1 MFNPLKRK
9 RRLTTLLA
17 LIVVGVL
24 AVAAV
29 AIAKKDP
36 WAGKYKGTGT
46 TGGTIKFHT
55 ETLGSK
61 HKIFGLKFLRIP
73 VTCTDNSGDPPT
85 DSSDGQVNTLIRI
98 KGKKFHY
105 RANASSPS
113 LKSTLVF
120 DGKLTHSRSKAEGT
134 IHIYGDLV
142 PVNNSTT
149 ISRPCDSGVLD
160 WTADKK

>member
-1 MFNPLKRK
+1 MLNPLQGK
-9 RRLTTLLA
+9 RRLGT
-17 LIVVGVL
+17 IVSLVIVAVL

-36 WAGKYKGTGT
+36 WAGKYKGAGA

-55 ETLGSK
+55 ETLVSK
-61 HKIFGLKFLRIP
+61 HKIYGLKFLKIP
-73 VTCTDNSGDPPT
+73 VNCSDGAEPATDT
-85 DSSDGQVNTLIRI
+85 SDGQVNTLIKL
-98 KGKKFHY
+98 KGKTFHY
-105 RANASSPS
+105 TASASSPS

-120 DGKLTHSRSKAEGT
+120 DGKLTHGRSKAEGT
-134 IHIYGDLV
+134 IRVYGDLV

>member
-1 MFNPLKRK
+1 MLKP
-9 RRLTTLLA
+9 RRRTLAVLSLA
-17 LIVVGVL
+17 VIAVL

-36 WAGKYKGTGT
+36 WAAKYKGAGA

-55 ETLGSK
+55 ETLNGK
-61 HKIFGLKFLRIP
+61 HKLYALTFLRIP
-73 VTCTDNSGDPPT
+73 VNCSDGAQPT
-85 DSSDGQVNTLIRI
+85 ADTSDGQVNTLVKI

-105 RANASSPS
+105 TANASSPT

-134 IHIYGDLV
+134 IHIFGDLV

-149 ISRPCDSGVLD
+149 ISRPCDSGVLS

>member
-1 MFNPLKRK
+1 MLNPFKGK
-9 RRLTTLLA
+9 RRLGTLSA
-17 LIVVGVL
+17 LIVVAVL

-29 AIAKKDP
+29 AVAKSDP
-36 WAGKYKGTGT
+36 WAAKYKGTGA

-55 ETLGSK
+55 ETLVGK
-61 HKIFGLKFLRIP
+61 HKIFGLQFLKIP

-85 DSSDGQVNTLIRI
+85 DTSDGQVNTLIKV

-105 RANASSPS
+105 KANASSPS

-120 DGKLTHSRSKAEGT
+120 DGKLTHGRSKAKGT

-149 ISRPCDSGVLD
+149 ISRPCDSGVLN

>member
-1 MFNPLKRK
+1 MLKPH
-9 RRLTTLLA
+9 RRTLAVLGLA
-17 LIVVGVL
+17 VVAVL

-36 WAGKYKGTGT
+36 WAGKYAGTGA

-55 ETLGSK
+55 ETLVRK
-61 HKIFGLKFLRIP
+61 HKIYGLQFLKIP
-73 VTCTDNSGDPPT
+73 VTCSDGAQPATDT
-85 DSSDGQVNTLIRI
+85 SDGQVNSLIKV

-105 RANASSPS
+105 TANASSAT

-120 DGKLTHSRSKAEGT
+120 DGKLTHGRSKAEGT
-134 IHIYGDLV
+134 IHIFGDLV

-149 ISRPCDSGVLD
+149 ISRPCDSGVLS